1 MLLQEHSSCLCLGE
15 NGKPFCLA
23 KLWPAIIVRIH
34 WDFTINAV
42 HAFQNAKKIFW
53 FHTRSFKV
61 YFRSTKGQTIYW
73 PIMTADDSIKYRCVN
88 SGMTGQVGGFQHR
101 GVCLQALPSCLPH
114 PSPLFYL
121 CHFSRGLCLL
131 FLVLY
136 SKPHRN
142 ACYAGLV
149 NITDI
154 I

>member
-1 MLLQEHSSCLCLGE
+1 MLLQEHSSLCIGE

-23 KLWPAIIVRIH
+23 RLWPAIIVRIH

-42 HAFQNAKKIFW
+42 HAFQNTKKYILVS
-53 FHTRSFKV
+53 HTRPLKF
-61 YFRSTKGQTIYW
+61 IYASRKDKHF
-73 PIMTADDSIKYRCVN
+73 IDSIKCRCVN
-88 SGMTGQVGGFQHR
+88 SGMTGRVGGFQNR